1 MRMESYLR
9 STDPVLAPYT
19 TIPNLL
25 GKWAKDD
32 PNRLAY
38 IIYSKGNLRRTIT
51 YGELYD
57 KSVSLAKG
65 LVRYG
70 IHQGDVV
77 GVGGNNTAEFLICIY
92 AIQMTRAKPLHL
104 TFHMKDGSDLKR
116 MMQLVGNCKMI
127 MFDPGEGDR
136 HLKIVRN
143 FMSIDPQ
150 NGHVIQCEFPDL
162 KLAVLHSP
170 PTKSIEQFTLQNLY
184 YYGNDVH
191 LPQIDP
197 DDTAAIL
204 STSGSTGFPKAV
216 EFSHYSVILIGY
228 NIHYLLQ
235 TESFDKTELVYFND
249 RPFYWL
255 GGYPFWEIVTGGTRI
270 TQTNPFAPTSASAGT
285 NYVMDIL
292 QKERPF
298 CAFFVTPMLNQLLHR
313 QDIQIKIRSVLTG
326 GQPVPST
333 ILDGLGKTF
342 DNLAVAYAATEFGLG
357 AGKIYT
363 ASSTLSQK
371 YLGVAPLSGV
381 DFKIVD
387 RNGLIV
393 KSPASGEVYIRTPVR
408 FQGYINNEEKTKN
421 VIMPCGW
428 YKTDDYAYI
437 NADNSLVVSGRIFD
451 VMEISGSK
459 VAPFFIEAAM
469 KKHKDVKD
477 VVVFPIKH
485 PLTDDDVPCAS
496 VLTQKGANVTA
507 EGLRKFT
514 RDTMKID
521 EDVKM
526 LEDAYV
532 PKHIIFLEDLP
543 TTGTGKTDRKAT
555 IKLSVP
561 LIENIK

>member
-1 MRMESYLR
+1 MDSYVR

-25 GKWAKDD
+25 RKWANED
-32 PNRLAY
+32 PKRLAY
-38 IIYSKGNLRRTIT
+38 IIYNKGTVPKTIT

-57 KSVSLAKG
+57 KSVRLAKG

-77 GVGGNNTAEFLICIY
+77 GVVGNNTAEYLICIY

-143 FMSIDPQ
+143 FMTIDPQ
-150 NGHVIQCEFPDL
+150 NGHVTQCEFPDL

-170 PTKSIEQFTLQNLY
+170 PTEAIERFTLQNLY
-184 YYGNDVH
+184 YDGNDVH
-191 LPQIDP
+191 LPQVDP

-204 STSGSTGFPKAV
+204 STSGSTGYSKAV
-216 EFSHYSVILIGY
+216 EFSHFSVILIGY
-228 NIHYLLQ
+228 NAHYLLQ

-249 RPFYWL
+249 RPFYWM
-255 GGYPFWEIVTGGTRI
+255 GGYPLWEIVTVGTRI
-270 TQTNPFAPTSASAGT
+270 TQTNLFAPTSASVGT
-285 NYVMDIL
+285 NYVIEIL

-298 CAFFVTPMLNQLLHR
+298 CAFFGTLMLNQLLHR
-313 QDIQIKIRSVLTG
+313 QDIQIKIRSVWTG

-342 DNLAVAYAATEFGLG
+342 DNLDVAYGATEFGLG

-363 ASSTLSQK
+363 ASSTLSHK

-387 RNGLIV
+387 RNGLVV

-408 FQGYINNEEKTKN
+408 FQGYLNNEDKTKN
-421 VIMPCGW
+421 VIMPYGW
-428 YKTDDYAYI
+428 YKTDDFAYI
-437 NADNSLVVSGRIFD
+437 DADNSLVVSGRISD
-451 VMEISGSK
+451 VMEISVSK

-507 EGLRKFT
+507 EGLQKFT
-514 RDTMKID
+514 RDAIKID

-543 TTGTGKTDRKAT
+543 TTGTGKIDRKAI

>member
-1 MRMESYLR
+1 
-9 STDPVLAPYT
+9 
-19 TIPNLL
+19 
-25 GKWAKDD
+25 
-32 PNRLAY
+32 
-38 IIYSKGNLRRTIT
+38 
-51 YGELYD
+51 
-57 KSVSLAKG
+57 
-65 LVRYG
+65 
-70 IHQGDVV
+70 
-77 GVGGNNTAEFLICIY
+77 
-92 AIQMTRAKPLHL
+92 MTRAKPLHL

-150 NGHVIQCEFPDL
+150 NGHVTQCEIPDL

-170 PTKSIEQFTLQNLY
+170 PTKAVERFTLQNLY
-184 YYGNDVH
+184 YDGYDVH

-204 STSGSTGFPKAV
+204 STSGSTGFPKMV
-216 EFSHYSVILIGY
+216 EFSHYTVILSGY
-228 NIHYLLQ
+228 NYHYLLQ
-235 TESFDKTELVYFND
+235 TESFDKTELIYFND
-249 RPFYWL
+249 RPFYWT
-255 GGYPFWEIVTGGTRI
+255 GGYPHWEIVTGGTRI
-270 TQTNPFAPTSASAGT
+270 TQANPFAPTSASAGT
-285 NYVMDIL
+285 NYVIEIL

-298 CAFFVTPMLNQLLHR
+298 CAVFVTPMLQQILH
-313 QDIQIKIRSVLTG
+313 QEDIQIKIRSVFTG

-333 ILDGLGKTF
+333 CLDGLGKIF
-342 DNLAVAYAATEFGLG
+342 DNLAVGYGGTEFGEG

-363 ASSTLSQK
+363 AASTLSQK

-381 DFKIVD
+381 DLKVVD
-387 RNGLIV
+387 CNGLIV

-408 FQGYINNEEKTKN
+408 FEGYVNNKDKTKN
-421 VIMPCGW
+421 VIMPYGW
-428 YKTDDYAYI
+428 YKTDDYGYI
-437 NADNSLVVSGRIFD
+437 DANNSLVVSGRISD
-451 VMEISGSK
+451 VMEISGAK
-459 VAPFFIEAAM
+459 VAPFFIEAEM

-485 PLTDDDVPCAS
+485 ALTDDDVPCAS
-496 VLTQKGANVTA
+496 VLTQRGASVT
-507 EGLRKFT
+507 EDDLRKFT
-514 RDTMKID
+514 RDKMKID

-543 TTGTGKTDRKAT
+543 TTGTGKIDRKAT